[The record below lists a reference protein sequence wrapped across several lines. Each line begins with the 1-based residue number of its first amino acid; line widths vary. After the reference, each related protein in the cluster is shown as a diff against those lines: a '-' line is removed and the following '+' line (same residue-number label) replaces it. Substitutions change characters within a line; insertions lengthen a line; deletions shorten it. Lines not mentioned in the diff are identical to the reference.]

1 MGYSIQLFDTKEGVK
16 MQELDFI
23 KNERV
28 KLQQEYFKSV
38 KNIWTEFEGEEAD
51 KKHKSIYNKYRNK
64 DKFLEVLQSR
74 MESALEDLEE

>member
-1 MGYSIQLFDTKEGVK
+1 

-28 KLQQEYFKSV
+28 KLQQEYFKNA
-38 KNIWTEFEGEEAD
+38 KNVWLEFEGEEAD

-74 MESALEDLEE
+74 IESALEDLEYYKGM

>member
-1 MGYSIQLFDTKEGVK
+1 

-38 KNIWTEFEGEEAD
+38 KNVWLEFEGEEAD
-51 KKHKSIYNKYRNK
+51 TKHKSIYNKYRNK

-74 MESALEDLEE
+74 IESALEDIEYYKGM

>member
-1 MGYSIQLFDTKEGVK
+1 
-16 MQELDFI
+16 MQDLDCI

-74 MESALEDLEE
+74 MESALEDLEHYKGM

>member
-1 MGYSIQLFDTKEGVK
+1 

-28 KLQQEYFKSV
+28 KLQQEYFKNV
-38 KNIWTEFEGEEAD
+38 KNIWLEFEGEEAD

-64 DKFLEVLQSR
+64 DKF
-74 MESALEDLEE
+74 

>member
-1 MGYSIQLFDTKEGVK
+1 

-28 KLQQEYFKSV
+28 KLQQEYFKNV
-38 KNIWTEFEGEEAD
+38 KNVWLEFEGEEAD

-64 DKFLEVLQSR
+64 DKFLDFL
-74 MESALEDLEE
+74 ALMIQKYQVKKTKKKK